1 MVWYIVYSI
10 MGAMLL
16 LSLYI
21 SIRASINEH
30 KFPIGQM
37 VVDRKTQ
44 MVGFIQSVEN
54 HFKFNPKM
62 IIRFN
67 MFQVSLTKRRK
78 ELKVIKYLQS

>member
-1 MVWYIVYSI
+1 MIWYIVYSM

-21 SIRASINEH
+21 SVRASINEH

-37 VVDRKTQ
+37 VIDRKTQ
-44 MVGFIQSVEN
+44 MVGFVQSVEN
-54 HFKFNPKM
+54 YSEPNPKM

-67 MFQVSLTKRRK
+67 ALQAPIIKRRK
-78 ELKVIKYLQS
+78 ELKIIKYLQS